1 MESINK
7 SRVYKYTLLSAI
19 GCILISFVSKILG
32 CNDFNIPIIDNA
44 INNNYTLMV
53 ICYLLLYNFNC
64 ILIIM
69 LVVKKKYTI
78 KKLLISILIFSTSYL
93 LTINTITGYYSF
105 ILEILCFTIVSLI
118 LTKNKKICFEVI
130 IVAALNI
137 LYQTISLFVRD
148 LSIKVASET
157 FTTNLILNI
166 DYYMLLIISILY
178 FSKKGEHIYELVIK
192 FIKWIICSRNR
203 RSKTISIL
211 LPKRN
216 SKEKNVQQNVQEVE
230 PGYVIFSAVLSVFQ
244 ILLVG
249 FLCYLVKG
257 TVWNFIFIF
266 GSFVML
272 RFAFG
277 KSWHAETVIWCTTV
291 SLFVYTSG
299 TKLSLDVNISILSC
313 VLVGLIIAFILHIL
327 YFYNLRK
334 DFSLLNKED
343 LAKTLPYLNCTE
355 IDILYDYYHRG
366 NTSVE
371 EIADKYGY
379 NKMKIYRILNK
390 IKKEN
395 D

>member
-1 MESINK
+1 MKTKI
-7 SRVYKYTLLSAI
+7 YKYTLLASI
-19 GCILISFVSKILG
+19 GCILVSFISKLLG
-32 CNDFNIPIIDNA
+32 CNDFNIPVIDNA
-44 INNNYTLMV
+44 INNNYTLML
-53 ICYLLLYNFNC
+53 ICYLLLFNING
-64 ILIIM
+64 ILITM
-69 LVVKKKYTI
+69 LIVKKRLSFKALLLCVGAFSAEYTI
-78 KKLLISILIFSTSYL
+78 TSILANDYL
-93 LTINTITGYYSF
+93 SF
-105 ILEILCFTIVSLI
+105 ILDFLTPILVSILLTRKFKITI
-118 LTKNKKICFEVI
+118 EGI
-130 IVAALNI
+130 IVICLNI
-137 LYQTISLFVRD
+137 LYQAISMITRD
-148 LSIKVASET
+148 IFIGVATES

-166 DYYMLLIISILY
+166 DYYGLLVITILY
-178 FSKKGEHIYELVIK
+178 FRKKGVHIYELVIQ
-192 FIKWIICSRNR
+192 FIQWFIHDNR
-203 RSKTISIL
+203 GRKTKTVSIL

-230 PGYVIFSAVLSVFQ
+230 PGYVIFSIVLALFQ

-291 SLFVYTSG
+291 AILTFTIG
-299 TKLSLDVNISILSC
+299 TRLSLDVNISILSC
-313 VLVGLIIAFILHIL
+313 VGVGFILAFILHIL
-327 YFYNLRK
+327 YFYRLK
-334 DFSLLNKED
+334 EDYSKLSKED
-343 LAKTLPYLNCTE
+343 LGKVLHYLDATE
-355 IDILYDYYHRG
+355 LNILYDYYHRG

-390 IKKEN
+390 IKKEQ

>member
-1 MESINK
+1 MKNK
-7 SRVYKYTLLSAI
+7 IYKYTLLTSI
-19 GCILISFVSKILG
+19 GCLLVSFISKLLG
-32 CNDFNIPIIDNA
+32 CNDFDIPIIDNA

-69 LVVKKKYTI
+69 LIVKKKYTI
-78 KKLLISILIFSTSYL
+78 KKLLISILIFSTSYI
-93 LTINTITGYYSF
+93 LTINTINGYYGF

-130 IVAALNI
+130 IVSALNI
-137 LYQTISLFVRD
+137 LYQAISLFIRD

-166 DYYMLLIISILY
+166 DYYMLLLISILY

-192 FIKWIICSRNR
+192 FIKWIICGRNR
-203 RSKTISIL
+203 RSKTISIFL
-211 LPKRN
+211 SKRN
-216 SKEKNVQQNVQEVE
+216 SKEKIIQQNFQEVE
-230 PGYVIFSAVLSVFQ
+230 TSYLVFSIVLALFQ

-257 TVWNFIFIF
+257 TVWNFVFIF
-266 GSFVML
+266 GSFIML

-291 SLFVYTSG
+291 AILTFTMG
-299 TKLSLDVNISILSC
+299 TRLSLDVDISILSC
-313 VLVGLIIAFILHIL
+313 VGVGFILAFILHIL
-327 YFYNLRK
+327 YFYRLK
-334 DFSLLNKED
+334 EDYSKLNKED
-343 LAKTLPYLNCTE
+343 LGKLLHYLDATE
-355 IDILYDYYHRG
+355 LNILYDYYHRG

-390 IKKEN
+390 IKKEQ

>member
-1 MESINK
+1 MKTKI
-7 SRVYKYTLLSAI
+7 YKYTLLASI
-19 GCILISFVSKILG
+19 GCILVSFISKLLG
-32 CNDFNIPIIDNA
+32 CNDFNIPVIDNA

-53 ICYLLLYNFNC
+53 ICYLLLFNINT
-64 ILIIM
+64 ILITM
-69 LVVKKKYTI
+69 LIVKKKLSF
-78 KKLLISILIFSTSYL
+78 KALLLCVGIFSAEYAITSILAIDYL
-93 LTINTITGYYSF
+93 SF
-105 ILEILCFTIVSLI
+105 ILDFVAFTLVSIL
-118 LTKNKKICFEVI
+118 LTKKFKITIEVI
-130 IVAALNI
+130 VVSCLNI
-137 LYQTISLFVRD
+137 LYQVISMITRD
-148 LSIKVASET
+148 IFIGVATES

-166 DYYMLLIISILY
+166 DYYGLLVITILY
-178 FSKKGEHIYELVIK
+178 FRKKGVHIYELVIQ
-192 FIKWIICSRNR
+192 FIQWIIHDR
-203 RSKTISIL
+203 RRKTKTLSIL

-230 PGYVIFSAVLSVFQ
+230 PGYVIFSIVLALFQ

-291 SLFVYTSG
+291 AILTFTMG

-313 VLVGLIIAFILHIL
+313 VGVGFILAFILHIL
-327 YFYNLRK
+327 YFYRLK
-334 DFSLLNKED
+334 EDYSKLSKED
-343 LAKTLPYLNCTE
+343 LGKVLHYLDATE
-355 IDILYDYYHRG
+355 LNILYDYYHRG

-390 IKKEN
+390 IKKEQ

>member
-1 MESINK
+1 MKTKI
-7 SRVYKYTLLSAI
+7 YKYTLLASI
-19 GCILISFVSKILG
+19 GCILVSFISKLLG
-32 CNDFNIPIIDNA
+32 CNDFNIPVIDNA

-53 ICYLLLYNFNC
+53 ICYLLLFNINT
-64 ILIIM
+64 ILITM
-69 LVVKKKYTI
+69 LIVKKKLSFKALLLCVGIFSAEYTI
-78 KKLLISILIFSTSYL
+78 TSILAIDYL
-93 LTINTITGYYSF
+93 SF
-105 ILEILCFTIVSLI
+105 ILDFVAFTLVSIL
-118 LTKNKKICFEVI
+118 LTKKFKITIEVI
-130 IVAALNI
+130 VVSCLNI
-137 LYQTISLFVRD
+137 LYQVISMITRD
-148 LSIKVASET
+148 IFIGVATES

-166 DYYMLLIISILY
+166 DYYGLLVITILY
-178 FSKKGEHIYELVIK
+178 FRKKGVHIYELVIQ
-192 FIKWIICSRNR
+192 FIQWIIHDR
-203 RSKTISIL
+203 RRKTKTFSIL

-230 PGYVIFSAVLSVFQ
+230 PGYVIFSIVLALFQ

-291 SLFVYTSG
+291 AILTFTMG
-299 TKLSLDVNISILSC
+299 TRLSLDVNISILSC
-313 VLVGLIIAFILHIL
+313 VGVGFILAFILHIL
-327 YFYNLRK
+327 YFYRLK
-334 DFSLLNKED
+334 EDYSKLNKED
-343 LAKTLPYLNCTE
+343 LGKVLHYLDVTE
-355 IDILYDYYHRG
+355 LNILYDYYHRG

-390 IKKEN
+390 IKKEQ

>member
-1 MESINK
+1 
-7 SRVYKYTLLSAI
+7 
-19 GCILISFVSKILG
+19 
-32 CNDFNIPIIDNA
+32 
-44 INNNYTLMV
+44 MV
-53 ICYLLLYNFNC
+53 
-64 ILIIM
+64 
-69 LVVKKKYTI
+69 
-78 KKLLISILIFSTSYL
+78 
-93 LTINTITGYYSF
+93 
-105 ILEILCFTIVSLI
+105 
-118 LTKNKKICFEVI
+118 TKNIFI
-130 IVAALNI
+130 GVA
-137 LYQTISLFVRD
+137 D
-148 LSIKVASET
+148 ET

-166 DYYMLLIISILY
+166 DYYGLLLVSVLY

-192 FIKWIICSRNR
+192 FIRRIVSNR
-203 RSKTISIL
+203 RRRTKTFSIL

-291 SLFVYTSG
+291 ALFVYTSG
-299 TKLSLDVNISILSC
+299 TKLSLDINISILSC
-313 VLVGLIIAFILHIL
+313 VLIGLLIAFILHIL
-327 YFYNLRK
+327 YFYKLRK

-343 LAKTLPYLNCTE
+343 LAKTLSYLNCTE

>member
-1 MESINK
+1 MKTKI
-7 SRVYKYTLLSAI
+7 YKYTLLSAI
-19 GCILISFVSKILG
+19 GCILVSFIAKLLG
-32 CNDFNIPIIDNA
+32 CNDFNIPVIDNA

-53 ICYLLLYNFNC
+53 ICYLLLFNINT
-64 ILIIM
+64 ILITI
-69 LVVKKKYTI
+69 LIVKKKLSF
-78 KKLLISILIFSTSYL
+78 KALLLCIGIFSTEYAITSILAIDYL
-93 LTINTITGYYSF
+93 SF
-105 ILEILCFTIVSLI
+105 ILDFVAFALVSIL
-118 LTKNKKICFEVI
+118 LTKRFKITIEVI
-130 IVAALNI
+130 IVSCLNI
-137 LYQTISLFVRD
+137 LYQVISMITRNIF
-148 LSIKVASET
+148 IGVATES

-166 DYYMLLIISILY
+166 DYYGLLVITILY
-178 FSKKGEHIYELVIK
+178 FRKKGAHIYELVIQ
-192 FIKWIICSRNR
+192 FIRRIINDR
-203 RSKTISIL
+203 RRRKTKTFSIL
-211 LPKRN
+211 LSKRN

-230 PGYVIFSAVLSVFQ
+230 PGYVIFSIVLALFQ

-291 SLFVYTSG
+291 AILTFTMA
-299 TKLSLDVNISILSC
+299 TRLSLDVNISIISC
-313 VLVGLIIAFILHIL
+313 VVVGLMLAFILHIL

-334 DFSLLNKED
+334 DFSLLNKDD

-355 IDILYDYYHRG
+355 VDILYDYYHRG
-366 NTSVE
+366 NTTVE

>member
-1 MESINK
+1 M
-7 SRVYKYTLLSAI
+7 
-19 GCILISFVSKILG
+19 LI
-32 CNDFNIPIIDNA
+32 
-44 INNNYTLMV
+44 
-53 ICYLLLYNFNC
+53 
-64 ILIIM
+64 
-69 LVVKKKYTI
+69 VKKKLSF
-78 KKLLISILIFSTSYL
+78 KALLLCAGVFSAEYAITSILAIDYL
-93 LTINTITGYYSF
+93 SF
-105 ILEILCFTIVSLI
+105 ILDFVAFALVSIL
-118 LTKNKKICFEVI
+118 LTKKFKITIEVI
-130 IVAALNI
+130 IVSCLNI
-137 LYQTISLFVRD
+137 LYQVISMITRD
-148 LSIKVASET
+148 IFIGVATES

-166 DYYMLLIISILY
+166 DYYGLLVITILY
-178 FSKKGEHIYELVIK
+178 FRKKGVHIYELVIQ
-192 FIKWIICSRNR
+192 FIQWIIHDR
-203 RSKTISIL
+203 RRKTKTFSIF

-230 PGYVIFSAVLSVFQ
+230 PGYVIFSIVLALFQ

-291 SLFVYTSG
+291 AILTFTMG
-299 TKLSLDVNISILSC
+299 TRLSLDVNISILSC
-313 VLVGLIIAFILHIL
+313 VGVGFILAFILHIL
-327 YFYNLRK
+327 YFYRLK
-334 DFSLLNKED
+334 EDYSKLNKED
-343 LAKTLPYLNCTE
+343 LGKALHYLDATE
-355 IDILYDYYHRG
+355 INILYDYYHRG

-390 IKKEN
+390 IKKEQ